1 MLVHDCSHRTL
12 HLTSAHSCNTQTI
25 YTSSYINFFVTAVS
39 EECWEDDNQ
48 PSFLAEPEKLVE
60 SKLEFMEREAELMVG
75 DHGSSHYAQKAE
87 DFLLADDPALFS
99 DEFSDPEDWGVL

>member
-1 MLVHDCSHRTL
+1 MSIIIDIFLSDFNS
-12 HLTSAHSCNTQTI
+12 
-25 YTSSYINFFVTAVS
+25 VS

-99 DEFSDPEDWGVL
+99 DEFSDPEDWGVP

>member
-1 MLVHDCSHRTL
+1 MSIR
-12 HLTSAHSCNTQTI
+12 
-25 YTSSYINFFVTAVS
+25 INFCPTAVS

-48 PSFLAEPEKLVE
+48 PSFFAEPEKMVK

-99 DEFSDPEDWGVL
+99 DEFSDPDDWGVSQ